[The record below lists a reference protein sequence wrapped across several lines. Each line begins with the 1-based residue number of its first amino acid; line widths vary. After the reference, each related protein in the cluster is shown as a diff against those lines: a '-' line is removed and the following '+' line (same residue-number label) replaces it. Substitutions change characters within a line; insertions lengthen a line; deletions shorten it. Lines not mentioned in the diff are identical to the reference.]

1 MSTIANGGYRV
12 QPRILKEI
20 RKPSQD
26 GQTLG
31 PLVEE
36 IEPNILN
43 RLDNTQQEI
52 DRVREGFRRVYYG
65 ARGTAR
71 ANFANT
77 AYTAAGKTGTAEVVY
92 FGPQKDDYFTNTIN
106 LVHVGFAPFDNPE
119 VAYAVVIPWASVNLS
134 PSTYYNNTIARQV
147 LDKYFELKAGYQTA
161 GMTDSVVGQKIIR
174 QADQQ
179 LLNE

>member
-1 MSTIANGGYRV
+1 M
-12 QPRILKEI
+12 LKEI
-20 RKPSQD
+20 RKPSKD

-36 IEPNILN
+36 IGPKILN
-43 RLDNTQQEI
+43 RLDNTQDEI
-52 DRVREGFRRVYYG
+52 NRIREGFRRVYYG

-71 ANFANT
+71 ADFANT

-92 FGPQKDDYFTNTIN
+92 FGPQEDRYFTNTIN

-134 PSTYYNNTIARQV
+134 PSVYYNNTIARQA
-147 LDKYFELKAGYQTA
+147 LDKYFELKTIYEAEGV
-161 GMTDSVVGQKIIR
+161 TDSVVSQKIIR
-174 QADQQ
+174 QANLEILQE
-179 LLNE
+179 N